1 MVGAMSN
8 NLMLSTI
15 TGGAILLLTYHPLHR
30 NQLWMDPI
38 PESLTRNRR
47 TDGGITE
54 DLGKDPGKAGEIM
67 VPIRME
73 NVVESRNKT
82 DADGTIAITATIVTV
97 QIVMSVRKLGRLM
110 VSQLL

>member
-1 MVGAMSN
+1 M
-8 NLMLSTI
+8 
-15 TGGAILLLTYHPLHR
+15 GGVAFLLTHHPLLR

-38 PESLTRNRR
+38 PESLTLNRR

-54 DLGKDPGKAGEIM
+54 DLGKDPGKAGVTT

-73 NVVESRNKT
+73 NVVENRSKT

-97 QIVMSVRKLGRLM
+97 QIVMSVRKLGHLM
-110 VSQLL
+110 VSPPL

>member
-15 TGGAILLLTYHPLHR
+15 TGGAKILLTHHPLLR

-38 PESLTRNRR
+38 PESLTLNRR
-47 TDGGITE
+47 MDGGITE
-54 DLGKDPGKAGEIM
+54 DLGKDRGKAGVTP

-73 NVVESRNKT
+73 NVVENRNKT
-82 DADGTIAITATIVTV
+82 DVDGDEI
-97 QIVMSVRKLGRLM
+97 L
-110 VSQLL
+110 

>member
-1 MVGAMSN
+1 MSN

-15 TGGAILLLTYHPLHR
+15 TGGAKLLLTHHSLLR

-38 PESLTRNRR
+38 PEKLNRR
-47 TDGGITE
+47 MDGGITE
-54 DLGKDPGKAGEIM
+54 DLGKDPGKAGVTT

-73 NVVESRNKT
+73 NEVENRNKT
-82 DADGTIAITATIVTV
+82 DVDGTIMITATIVTV

-110 VSQLL
+110 VSPLL